1 MPVGGQTVIP
11 VDVRVISATNQDL
24 VAAIN
29 EGRFRADLYFRLNV
43 LNLHI
48 PPLRERLE
56 DVPELFRY
64 FLERLAGPDSMKS
77 FNITG
82 DMLEALKDYL
92 WPGNVRELEGFVE
105 RYVALGE
112 ENIGTHATFYR
123 LLYKLTSAG
132 NIAFM
137 KDNSNQ
143 LTIELGSL
151 PYMEKQ
157 IISQAIKLIRGNRSE
172 MAKILGISR
181 TTLWKKLKELKL
193 SCPNNEQ
200 MSKLSLPGHS
210 TPCLN
215 RESQLK

>member
-1 MPVGGQTVIP
+1 M
-11 VDVRVISATNQDL
+11 
-24 VAAIN
+24 
-29 EGRFRADLYFRLNV
+29 
-43 LNLHI
+43 
-48 PPLRERLE
+48 
-56 DVPELFRY
+56 
-64 FLERLAGPDSMKS
+64 
-77 FNITG
+77 
-82 DMLEALKDYL
+82 
-92 WPGNVRELEGFVE
+92 
-105 RYVALGE
+105 ALGE
-112 ENIGTHATFYR
+112 ENIGTHATFYK
-123 LLYKLTSAG
+123 LLYKLTSGG